1 MNTTFNDLVDTVRN
15 LSFSEKLEIKTVV
28 ENSIIEEKR
37 EKIHRNY
44 LKSKKSYKENKLEF
58 SSDIETLKKM
68 MK

>member
-44 LKSKKSYKENKLEF
+44 LKAKKSYKENKLEF